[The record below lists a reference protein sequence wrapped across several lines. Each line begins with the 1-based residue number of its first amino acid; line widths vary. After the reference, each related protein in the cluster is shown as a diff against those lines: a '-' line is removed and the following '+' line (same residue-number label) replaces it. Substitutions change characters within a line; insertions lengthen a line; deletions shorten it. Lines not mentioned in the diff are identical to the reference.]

1 VVNQINCLEND
12 LKKSIEISYRGE
24 GRSIA
29 QQFYI
34 PVLKR
39 TKSYDRISGY
49 FSVESLVITAAGL
62 AGLIRNDGKMR
73 LIVGVHDISEDMRL
87 AYEWSKKTNSAQ
99 LEEITQQLTENL
111 DNIEDVF
118 SKKRL
123 QAVAWMLKNDKL
135 EIKVAMPK
143 RTVLGLGNGIF
154 HEKTLL
160 FKDSDNCKIEASGSA
175 NETMK
180 AYSENGENLTIHMS
194 WKPGA
199 EEYITRATDNFE
211 VLWQNNHPEY
221 SVYDLPV
228 ALSSKL
234 KEKYYPKTKPEFD
247 PEEDPTTSRSTHIE
261 LCNNLLPA
269 AKLIREAGKIRSLS
283 HLGYGPVML
292 YPHQAHAV
300 NETLNH
306 FPHRI
311 LLADEVGLGKTLE
324 GGAIIKRLYESGVV
338 KRIVILTPKNVT
350 KQWLDELYTHF
361 ALKFWMLESNPKRLI
376 SAHGDEMLLGDKN
389 PFDRPGIDHVIV
401 SWHYARGS
409 SVKTSELLTSKSF
422 FDLAV
427 IDEAHAARKK
437 RDITGTVTPTKL
449 NELCQHLSMTSPHI
463 LMLTATPVQL
473 NDLEAL
479 DLLSILGL
487 GGPWADESNFQR
499 FYTILGNESKNVQLD
514 DWLFAFRL
522 SSWIAM
528 NYLSGNQ
535 IQEILKRVAND
546 EIANKIFYAI
556 KSPHSLTI
564 IEEVMNEN
572 PDTLRRILIAFSPMR
587 VFMVRNTRAALEKI
601 GLKFAKRIVKE
612 EAVEL
617 SNNEKNL
624 LQRLDE
630 YLIIDYGKY
639 EKIISQKNRGSLGF
653 IKTVYHQR
661 FVSSFTA
668 AYLSIKR
675 RKDFLEALLRK
686 DEGVIREYA
695 EKIFDEEEF
704 EEDEEEFIKT
714 MKELVDEAR
723 PIVLREVKALSKLE
737 NDLLPYSPYQQ
748 TSNDPKMQRVVKVVS
763 EFTSKQKKVIVFS
776 KYTDTVEAIKKML
789 LNSSGLQKIE
799 VGTFTGK
806 GGEIFDEDKNKWKTI
821 TKSEISR
828 ALSNKELKVLVCSD
842 AASEGLNLQAA
853 NVIINAD
860 MPWNPARVEQRIGRV
875 DRLGQKEDT
884 VHVRNVWYPDSIEA
898 KIYKKLFERKEIY
911 HMVVGP
917 AQQIISKTLR
927 EVLDQDSQGVKIEN
941 IVADVIHK
949 VDEGIAAAK
958 KNEDAK
964 QGISLEKNTI
974 EEDIEVIVRLEKF
987 VKIASEAL
995 GFDFQKDEQE
1005 KRIKILSESLPEDL
1019 EKWNNF
1025 RVEAG
1030 ELNTLTLGHPILIYL
1045 TDLIE
1050 MKSTNINKKFSKSCH
1065 IIKEHDGLGDLVII
1079 NKESK
1084 SAFIADKKTIVKTL
1098 DELLEMI

>member
-1 VVNQINCLEND
+1 MRCLEDD
-12 LKKSIEISYRGE
+12 LKKSLEISYGGE

-39 TKSYDRISGY
+39 TKFYDRISGY

-62 AGLIRNDGKMR
+62 AGLIKNEGKMR
-73 LIVGVHDISEDMRL
+73 LVVGVHDISEDMVL
-87 AYEWSKKTNSAQ
+87 AYQWSKETNNKK
-99 LEEITQQLTENL
+99 LEDITRQLTENL
-111 DNIEDVF
+111 DNIEDIF

-123 QAVAWMLKNDKL
+123 EAVAWMLKNDKL

-160 FKDSDNCKIEASGSA
+160 FKDSDKCKIEASGSA
-175 NETMK
+175 NETKM
-180 AYSENGENLTIHMS
+180 AYSQNGENLTIHMS

-199 EEYITRATDNFE
+199 EEYITRAIDNFE

-228 ALSSKL
+228 ALSNKL
-234 KEKYYPKTKPEFD
+234 KQKYYPKTKPEFD
-247 PEEDPTTSRSTHIE
+247 PEEDPEISKSTDIE
-261 LCNNLLPA
+261 LCNNLLPTS
-269 AKLIREAGKIRSLS
+269 KLIREAGKIRSLS

-300 NETLNH
+300 NVTLNH

-324 GGAIIKRLYESGVV
+324 AGAIIRRLYDSGVV

-361 ALKFWMLESNPKRLI
+361 ALKFWMLESNPKRLV
-376 SAHGDEMLLGDKN
+376 SAYGEEVLLGDKN

-409 SVKTSELLTSKSF
+409 SIRTSELLTSKSF

-437 RDITGTVTPTKL
+437 RDITGIVTPTKL
-449 NELCQHLSMTSPHI
+449 NELCEHLSMTSPHI

-473 NDLEAL
+473 DFLEAL

-499 FYTILGNESKNVQLD
+499 FYTILGKESKSVELD

-522 SSWIAM
+522 SSWIAS
-528 NYLSGNQ
+528 NYLSDNEM
-535 IQEILKRVAND
+535 QEILQRVAND

-556 KSPHSLTI
+556 KSLKIVS

-587 VFMVRNTRAALEKI
+587 VFMIRNTRAALEKI
-601 GLKFAKRIVKE
+601 GLKFAKRVVKE

-617 SNNEKNL
+617 SNDEQNL

-630 YLIIDYGKY
+630 YLIVDYGKY
-639 EKIISQKNRGSLGF
+639 EKVISQKNRGALGF
-653 IKTVYHQR
+653 IKAVYHQR

-675 RKDFLEALLRK
+675 RKNFLEALLRK
-686 DEGVIREYA
+686 EEQVIREYA

-723 PIVLREVKALSKLE
+723 PIVLREVQALLKLE

-748 TSNDPKMQRVVKVVS
+748 TSNDPKMQRVVRVVT

-776 KYTDTVEAIKKML
+776 KYTDTVDAIKKML
-789 LNSSGLQKIE
+789 LHSTDLQKIE

-806 GGEIFDEDKNKWKTI
+806 GGEIFDESKNRWKTI
-821 TKSEISR
+821 TKNEISR

-917 AQQIISKTLR
+917 AQQIISKALR
-927 EVLDQDSQGVKIEN
+927 DILDQNSQGINIEN
-941 IVADVIHK
+941 IVADVIDK

-958 KNEDAK
+958 KSDDAK
-964 QGISLEKNTI
+964 QGISLEENTI
-974 EEDIEVIVRLEKF
+974 GEDIEVIQRLEKF
-987 VKIASEAL
+987 TKLATEAL

-1005 KRIKILSESLPEDL
+1005 KRIKIISESLPEDL

-1025 RVEAG
+1025 SVIPG

-1045 TDLIE
+1045 IDLIE
-1050 MKSTNINKKFSKSCH
+1050 RKSTNTNIKFSKSCY
-1065 IIKEHDGLGDLVII
+1065 IIKEHDSLGDLVVID
-1079 NKESK
+1079 KGSK
-1084 SAFIADKKTIVKTL
+1084 SAFIADKKNILKTL
-1098 DELLEMI
+1098 DELLEMV